1 MSSNLNLKLVLVA
14 DNTKLVSGVNQSAD
28 SVKKLDTT
36 IDAAGKSARDMGAQ
50 TQAAGANAR
59 DGLRVVHAPAQQAT
73 QHINDAT
80 MASQSFGSNTASSS
94 SQAASG
100 LDRVQ
105 RSGDN
110 VNTTL
115 RTMAKAAA
123 GAFVALQIGNQLS
136 QMAEQ
141 LSAYQDMRTRLT
153 ELSGSAQAYGEN
165 EQYLIDLSDTHHKNL
180 LVLANSYSR
189 ILTLEKAGL
198 TTRAQ
203 ARQLLEGLSNASSA
217 LGASSA
223 NLEQSLYGIAQG
235 MSAGIL
241 RAEEL
246 NQVTEPL
253 PGLLQELDKAA
264 GVASGGFR
272 KMVNDGKVTSD
283 MFRDT
288 LITALAAY
296 NGASERTANNLTAKY
311 ADLETARIKMA
322 AAFEQPINDSLGS
335 VLDGTTAAIDFMSEN
350 ADELITTLEVLA
362 TVLGARVVVALGAVT
377 QAKLAEVVATRAKIT
392 ADLQAAVAAEKLA
405 KADLLAAQAAAQKA
419 QRVTAASVAS
429 VAAAR
434 NMEAATRQLS
444 RAEAAHAATLT
455 TVATAAQRANIAS
468 RALAGGMALLGGPLG
483 LLITAGS
490 ALAIFAINSSE
501 ASEKAGVL
509 DGSIASLANS
519 YRDLNAAQLELK
531 LVDLDD
537 DIAKLKIIQEGQT
550 AGLNTFQAQVNGGAA
565 IFQSAVNDQAKI
577 VKDSNAELD
586 AAVQLRQD
594 IMARINELKNPA
606 PSGPTDSPSTTL
618 NNNKDELAAL
628 ESSLYT
634 QEQTIAAAYLRR
646 QAIIDT
652 ALENKQISEAR
663 YDELSLQNSLKN
675 GEDLVK
681 LANQNRQNALTQQRA
696 QEIAEAQGFQSIVEQ
711 QEASHQDRLKQIREQ
726 KKQAALQQQRQAE
739 LIAIQGFDSQEE
751 YQAALHQQRLADLK
765 ERIALDAVRSRREK
779 ELLETAG
786 YHSRAEAE
794 EAQHQ
799 KRLVD
804 IQKQKEK
811 ESMDAKY
818 TAAGTTAEIF
828 GNLSQVMAEG
838 SKKDFENSK
847 RLAIVQATINGA
859 IAATKAF
866 AQGGILGPVLA
877 VSIAALTAMQIG
889 KIKSQEY
896 QGIAHGGMTNVPAES
911 TYLLQKGERVLSPNQ
926 NQDFTRYIQNQP
938 AANDS
943 SNTAAQA
950 AASPTVVQVTFKIE
964 TNDAASFNSN
974 LVRSSKTIESIIKS
988 AMSSNAGRL

>member
-1 MSSNLNLKLVLVA
+1 MNNLNLKLVLSA
-14 DNTKLVSGVNQSAD
+14 DNKKLTSGVNQSAD

-36 IDAAGKSARDMGAQ
+36 IDAAGKSARNMGAQ

-59 DGLRVVHAPAQQAT
+59 DGLRVVHAPAQQTA

-80 MASQSFGSNTASSS
+80 MASQSFGANTVSSS

-123 GAFVALQIGNQLS
+123 GAFVALQIGNQLG

-165 EQYLIDLSDTHHKNL
+165 ERYLIDLSDKHHKNL

-203 ARQLLEGLSNASSA
+203 ARQLLEGLSNASSG

-223 NLEQSLYGIAQG
+223 QLEQSLYGIAQG

-264 GVASGGFR
+264 GQTAGGFR
-272 KMVNDGKVTSD
+272 RMVNDGKVTSD

-362 TVLGARVVVALGAVT
+362 TVLGARVVVALGAAT

-405 KADLLAAQAAAQKA
+405 KADLLAAQAAVQKT
-419 QRVTAASVAS
+419 QKVTAASVAS
-429 VAAAR
+429 IAAAR

-537 DIAKLKIIQEGQT
+537 DIAKLKTIQEGQA

-606 PSGPTDSPSTTL
+606 KSDPVDTPTTA

-628 ESSLYT
+628 EASLYT

-663 YDELSLQNSLKN
+663 YDELSLQNSVKN
-675 GEDLVK
+675 ADDLVK
-681 LANQNRQNALTQQRA
+681 LANQKRQTAVTQQRA

-739 LIAIQGFDSQEE
+739 LIAAQGFDSQEE

-847 RLAIVQATINGA
+847 RLGIVQATINGA

-896 QGIAHGGMTNVPAES
+896 QGIAHGGMTNVPTES

-926 NQDFTRYIQNQP
+926 NQDFTRYIQNQS

-943 SNTAAQA
+943 SNATAQA
-950 AASPTVVQVTFKIE
+950 AASPTVVQVTFQIQ

-974 LVRSSKTIESIIKS
+974 LVRSSRTIESIIKS